1 MGITAPE
8 AMLGGS
14 VLSGIM
20 GMGAAGNAASTQAAA
35 ANQASQNQLTATNN
49 SNALQ
54 YQMLQQSLQNSS
66 PYMQGGQQAYSALMG
81 AMGLGAPTA
90 GQSGGQSS
98 GQSGGNGS
106 YTNAAGQTVNAAGG
120 TTNPNS
126 MFPTSNYGATQGQ
139 LNSANG
145 LYSGALTQQFTPS
158 SLNLSPAYQFQLS
171 QGEQALQASGAATG
185 MLQTGQGLK
194 NINDYAQNSA
204 STAYQNAFNNFQT
217 NQNNLY
223 NRLSGLVTPG
233 ANATAGANSAMQST
247 GANIA
252 QNTMSGV
259 SASNNYLTSGAAAN
273 AAGQMGTANALS
285 GAATGGVNSWMGNQ
299 IMTNYLNGNNGVS
312 PATPYNTVNM
322 SGFQSPTQPLNY
334 NNYGSTPNT
343 GSITGDY

>member
-8 AMLGGS
+8 AILGSS
-14 VLSGIM
+14 VFSGL
-20 GMGAAGNAASTQAAA
+20 MGANASQNAASSQSAAAQAASQAQLA
-35 ANQASQNQLTATNN
+35 ATQNTNQL
-49 SNALQ
+49 Q
-54 YQMLQQSLQNSS
+54 YSMLQQSLQNSS

-90 GQSGGQSS
+90 QTGNMAGGSPAAT
-98 GQSGGNGS
+98 

-120 TTNPNS
+120 NTSNPYS
-126 MFPTSNYGATQGQ
+126 TQNYGATQGQ

-158 SLNLSPAYQFQLS
+158 SLNLSPAYQFQLQ
-171 QGEQALQASGAATG
+171 QGEQALQAAGAATG

>member
-14 VLSGIM
+14 VLSGVM
-20 GMGAAGNAASTQAAA
+20 GMSASGNAASTQAAA

-81 AMGLGAPTA
+81 AMGLGAPSA
-90 GQSGGQSS
+90 GQSGGQ
-98 GQSGGNGS
+98 GGAAGGNGS

-120 TTNPNS
+120 TTTNPNS

-171 QGEQALQASGAATG
+171 QGEQALQAAGAATG
-185 MLQTGQGLK
+185 QLQTGQGLK

-233 ANATAGANSAMQST
+233 ANATSGANSAMQST

-252 QNTMSGV
+252 NTTMSGT
-259 SASNNYLTSGAAAN
+259 SAANNYLTSGAAAS
-273 AAGQMGTANALS
+273 AAGQVGMANALTGAVNS
-285 GAATGGVNSWMGNQ
+285 GTNSWMGNQ
-299 IMTNYLNGNNGVS
+299 YLSNMNNNGVS
-312 PATPYNTVNM
+312 AATPYNTVNM
-322 SGFQSPTQPLNY
+322 SGFQSPTAPY
-334 NNYGSTPNT
+334 SYGGGGGGTPMS
-343 GSITGDY
+343 GVLGDLTP